1 MVRRVIRV
9 IDSTLRLPSLK
20 AGVCSGLTLSGV
32 FLPRLQRQGLAP
44 SNGSSSPLPYLL
56 FRSITFDRLHGSLRK
71 GPHHTHVVL
80 PRLPVVGSY
89 RLLEVGIQ
97 H

>member
-9 IDSTLRLPSLK
+9 IDL
-20 AGVCSGLTLSGV
+20 
-32 FLPRLQRQGLAP
+32 
-44 SNGSSSPLPYLL
+44 SSPFPSLL
-56 FRSITFDRLHGSLRK
+56 FRSIIFDCLHGSVRK

-80 PRLPVVGSY
+80 PRLPVVGCRYEPVRLSYRHSRSDSY